1 MEENEKGLELYK
13 KHRPTKLS
21 ELVGQD
27 DAVKMLRQ
35 MGKTH
40 SIPHCILLTGPSG
53 CGKTTIARILK
64 RMLNCSDFDF
74 NEMNIADARGIDV
87 VREIRN
93 RMGLAPIGGSVRV
106 WLLDECARATTDFQ
120 NGILKILEDTPKHV
134 YFFLATTE
142 PQKLLG
148 TIKTRATE
156 IKVKALK
163 DRDMD
168 VLLQLTS
175 EKEKFVLSES
185 VREKIVESADGS
197 PRKALVL
204 LNQVMGLSSEED
216 QLAVVSAGVASA
228 QSIELCRA
236 LLNPKVRWSEISKIL
251 KTLEE
256 EPESLRRMVLGYAN
270 AVLLNSGSARAYD
283 MITCFEKNYFDSGKA
298 GLAASCFE
306 LLMPSK

>member
-1 MEENEKGLELYK
+1 MSDESGLELYK

-21 ELVGQD
+21 DLVGQD

-40 SIPHCILLTGPSG
+40 SIPHCLLLTGPSG

-64 RMLNCSDFDF
+64 RLLECSDADF
-74 NEMNIADARGIDV
+74 SEINIADLRGIDM
-87 VREIRN
+87 VRDIRS
-93 RMGLAPIGGSVRV
+93 RMVLAPIGGKARI
-106 WLLDECARATTDFQ
+106 WLLDEVARATTDAQ
-120 NGILKILEDTPKHV
+120 NAFLKMLEDTPSHV

-163 DRDMD
+163 DKDMEF
-168 VLLQLTS
+168 LLDS
-175 EKEKFVLSES
+175 IAEKEQFSLSGD
-185 VREKIVESADGS
+185 VRDKIVESAEGS

-204 LNQVMGLSSEED
+204 LNQVVGLATEED
-216 QLAVVSAGVASA
+216 QLAVVSAGVASS
-228 QSIELCRA
+228 QSIELCRM
-236 LLNPKVRWSEISKIL
+236 LLGGKARWPEVAKVL
-251 KTLEE
+251 KSLEE
-256 EPESLRRMVLGYAN
+256 EPESLRRMVLGYAS
-270 AVLLNSGSARAYD
+270 AVLLNSSNARAYD
-283 MITCFEKNYFDSGKA
+283 IICSFEKNYFDSGKA

-306 LLMPSK
+306 LIVAKR